1 MKNNIRR
8 LSYKNSVKIIDAEES
23 KYVLKKSNRNL
34 EELFMY
40 LRSRN
45 FTSFPDILKNDRGSY
60 EFPYID
66 SVIEPKEQK
75 LVDIINTMAELHT
88 KTSFYKEV
96 GHDKFSEIYENL
108 KENILYIEGY
118 YNDLITLIEN
128 EVYMSPSNYLIAR
141 NFSKINSAIIFCKKE
156 LESWYKLVKDNTKER
171 VCVVHNNLKDEHLLK
186 NDKNYLISWDKYLI
200 DTPVLDLYRFF
211 QNEKN
216 ADNFDELLALYEKK
230 YKLKEEERKLLFIIL
245 SIPPKFIFEKD
256 EITNTFNVRL
266 FIDYLYK
273 TSNLIAPYYLVDS
286 EDKQKD

>member
-8 LSYKNSVKIIDAEES
+8 LSYKNSVKIIEDEES
-23 KYVLKKSNRNL
+23 KYVLKKSDRNL

-96 GHDKFSEIYENL
+96 GHDKFSEMYENL

-171 VCVVHNNLKDEHLLK
+171 VCVVHNNLKDEHFLK

>member
-8 LSYKNSVKIIDAEES
+8 LSYKNSVKIIEDEES

-60 EFPYID
+60 EFPYIA

-186 NDKNYLISWDKYLI
+186 NDKNYFISWDKYLI

-245 SIPPKFIFEKD
+245 SIPPKFKFEKD

>member
-8 LSYKNSVKIIDAEES
+8 LSYKNSVKIIEDEES

-45 FTSFPDILKNDRGSY
+45 FTSFPDILKNDRGNY

>member
-8 LSYKNSVKIIDAEES
+8 LSYKNSVKIIEDEES

-60 EFPYID
+60 EFPYIA

-118 YNDLITLIEN
+118 YNDLIILIEN

-186 NDKNYLISWDKYLI
+186 NDKNYFISWDKYLI

>member
-45 FTSFPDILKNDRGSY
+45 FTSFPDILKNDRGNY

>member
-8 LSYKNSVKIIDAEES
+8 LSYKNSVKIIEDEEG

-45 FTSFPDILKNDRGSY
+45 FTSFPDILKNDRGNY

>member
-8 LSYKNSVKIIDAEES
+8 LSYKNSVKIIEDEES

-186 NDKNYLISWDKYLI
+186 NDKNYFISWDKYLI

>member
-171 VCVVHNNLKDEHLLK
+171 ICVVHNNLKDEHLLK

>member
-8 LSYKNSVKIIDAEES
+8 LSYKNSVKIIEDEES

-230 YKLKEEERKLLFIIL
+230 YKLKEEERKLNFYLLFLVFLLNLYLKKMKLQIL
-245 SIPPKFIFEKD
+245 
-256 EITNTFNVRL
+256 L
-266 FIDYLYK
+266 MLDYL
-273 TSNLIAPYYLVDS
+273 LIIYIKP
-286 EDKQKD
+286 QT

>member
-8 LSYKNSVKIIDAEES
+8 LSYKNSVKIIEDEES

-45 FTSFPDILKNDRGSY
+45 FTSFPDILKNDRGNY

-108 KENILYIEGY
+108 KENILYIAGY

>member
-1 MKNNIRR
+1 
-8 LSYKNSVKIIDAEES
+8 
-23 KYVLKKSNRNL
+23 
-34 EELFMY
+34 
-40 LRSRN
+40 
-45 FTSFPDILKNDRGSY
+45 
-60 EFPYID
+60 
-66 SVIEPKEQK
+66 
-75 LVDIINTMAELHT
+75 MAE
-88 KTSFYKEV
+88 
-96 GHDKFSEIYENL
+96 
-108 KENILYIEGY
+108 
-118 YNDLITLIEN
+118 
-128 EVYMSPSNYLIAR
+128 A
-141 NFSKINSAIIFCKKE
+141 
-156 LESWYKLVKDNTKER
+156 LVKDNTKER
-171 VCVVHNNLKDEHLLK
+171 VCVVHNNLKDEHFLK

>member
-8 LSYKNSVKIIDAEES
+8 LSYKNSVKIIEDEES

-45 FTSFPDILKNDRGSY
+45 FTSFPDILKNDRGNY

-186 NDKNYLISWDKYLI
+186 NDKNYFISWDKYLI

>member
-8 LSYKNSVKIIDAEES
+8 LSYKNSVKIIEDEES